1 MAVLLNDFDKQV
13 VAIGGGALGI
23 GRATAR
29 AFCERGAKVAI
40 FDIKEEEGRRCAEE
54 VRTEEIKAEFYR
66 CDVTR
71 KADVDRAV
79 QSVLSDFGQIDVL
92 VNVAGGSKLTPI
104 WELSEEDWDA
114 QLNLNL
120 KAAFLCCRAVIPH
133 MRGRRTGNIVN
144 FSSGQGAM
152 PAPQRA
158 PYSAAKAGIIG
169 FTRTAAAELA
179 PYGIRVN
186 AVAPGAT
193 NTERVRGFFQ
203 SSELMEQQAKTIPLG
218 GFSEPEDI
226 ANAVVF
232 LASPLA
238 RRMTGQVL
246 FVNGGN
252 FMP

>member
-1 MAVLLNDFDKQV
+1 MPLVLNDFDQQV
-13 VAIGGGALGI
+13 VVIAGGAMGI
-23 GRATAR
+23 GRGTAR
-29 AFCERGAKVAI
+29 VFAERGARLALL
-40 FDIKEEEGRRCAEE
+40 DIKEEEGKRCA
-54 VRTEEIKAEFYR
+54 TELQAGGTKASFYP

-71 KADVDRAV
+71 GSDVEKTV
-79 QSVLSDFGQIDVL
+79 QAILREFGQVDVL
-92 VNVAGGSKLTPI
+92 VNVAGGSKLKPI
-104 WELSEEDWDA
+104 WEISEADWNA

-133 MRGRRTGNIVN
+133 MMERRKGSIVN
-144 FSSGQGAM
+144 LASGQGAA

-169 FTRTAAAELA
+169 FTRTIALELA

-193 NTERVRGFFQ
+193 RTERAVAFFQ
-203 SSELMEQQAKTIPLG
+203 TPEEMQKQAATIPLG
-218 GFSEPEDI
+218 KFAEPEDI
-226 ANAVVF
+226 GNAVAF
-232 LASPLA
+232 LAGPMG
-238 RRMTGQVL
+238 RHMTGQTI